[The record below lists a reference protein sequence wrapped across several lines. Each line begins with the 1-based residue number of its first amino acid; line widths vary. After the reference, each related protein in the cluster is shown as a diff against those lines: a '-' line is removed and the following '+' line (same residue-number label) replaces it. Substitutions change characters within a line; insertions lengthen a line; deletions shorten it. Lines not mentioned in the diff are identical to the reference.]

1 MKVRSLQ
8 LKAASCYFFVIS
20 DFHHL
25 LEVQYWAAFA
35 SPSKANGSTFN
46 IIGDRHGSQTIAEN
60 LSPISPKR
68 QNKVQKKLFRT
79 RLASVAYLSLYFPKL
94 GYQERTKMTA
104 RERW

>member
-8 LKAASCYFFVIS
+8 LKAASCTFFVIT

-25 LEVQYWAAFA
+25 LEVRYWAAFA

-46 IIGDRHGSQTIAEN
+46 DLLSFETDIAQTIAES
-60 LSPISPKR
+60 LSPISPQR

-79 RLASVAYLSLYFPKL
+79 RLASVAYSIFLNLV
-94 GYQERTKMTA
+94 TK
-104 RERW
+104 EGLK